1 MIVSNNNLLFLFI
14 VLFNDGKWP
23 RGASDINKENPPKGN
38 YDKLMVCCSD
48 ATQLKSKKE
57 SAGERE
63 RDSSVFLCEGI
74 RLDYAYVRVRPVC
87 VVCKV
92 QLKCTGTQ

>member
-1 MIVSNNNLLFLFI
+1 MTSSWYVALTQRNLKARKR
-14 VLFNDGKWP
+14 V
-23 RGASDINKENPPKGN
+23 
-38 YDKLMVCCSD
+38 
-48 ATQLKSKKE
+48 Q
-57 SAGERE
+57 ERE